1 MMARLIY
8 IWKYKADYTRRLHFD
23 EETLVSEA
31 IQVSQTE
38 KKIRRDS
45 LPFIKMI
52 WEHSMQKQSVHC
64 DLEEG

>member
-8 IWKYKADYTRRLHFD
+8 VWKYQTDYTSWLHFD

-38 KKIRRDS
+38 MKIRRDS
-45 LPFIKMI
+45 LHFTKMI